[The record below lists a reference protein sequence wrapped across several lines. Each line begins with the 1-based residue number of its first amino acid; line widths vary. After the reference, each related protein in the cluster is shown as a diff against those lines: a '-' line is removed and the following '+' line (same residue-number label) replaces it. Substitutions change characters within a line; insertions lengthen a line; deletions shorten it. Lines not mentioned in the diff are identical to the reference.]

1 MSAQSKVNDKTALA
15 EPTWDSARRQVGSG
29 LLSVVMPAFN
39 LGRVISAN
47 VEEVKATFRGQI
59 PFELVV
65 VDDGSTDGTKQEL
78 QKLAAKMPELH
89 AVFLGRN
96 MGKGGALKQGF
107 EAVRGNYV
115 LLLDADLDLPPK
127 QVSTFFDIMEREKA
141 DVVIGSKRHADS
153 RLDYPW
159 YRRLMSGVY
168 YAMVKLLV
176 QLPVKDTQTGIKL
189 FKRETLDWAFP
200 RMLVKQF
207 AFDLEMLAIIHEKG
221 YKIAESPVSLQF
233 KGKLGCFRPQT
244 VRQIMNDTFAV
255 FYRLRLLR
263 YYQTLRDTRMPVPPP
278 LVSIVIAFPAPTPYL
293 DEALHGIQC
302 QTYENYEVLL
312 LPDEPTGKVWPEGIR
327 EIPTGRIRPAEKRNI
342 GIQQAGGSIVA
353 FLDDDAFPIENWLK
367 QAVLY
372 FSDDTIGA
380 VGGPAVTPANDPY
393 PAKLSGR
400 VYENPF
406 VSGNYRYRYEPDRVK
421 EVDDYPSCNLC
432 VRTEVLRR
440 LGGFRIDFWPGEDTY
455 LCLEI
460 VQNLHKKI
468 IYDPRVQVY
477 HHRRKL
483 FLPHLRQIGRY
494 ALHRGYFAK
503 RFPATSL
510 RVSYLIPS
518 LFVMGIAV
526 GALASVWCPFCRLLY
541 ISALLLY
548 AGLTLVSSI
557 SLNPLTWLLTWL
569 GVMLTHVVY
578 GVRFIFGFMSSRMPG
593 EVRQFDHMSE
603 AGRNESGKDRR
614 QHS

>member
-1 MSAQSKVNDKTALA
+1 MMSLQNKGNDKAGLA
-15 EPTWDSARRQVGSG
+15 DPAWDGARRQVGSG

-47 VEEVKATFRGQI
+47 VKEVYATFCGQI

-65 VDDGSTDGTKQEL
+65 VDDGSTDDTKQEL
-78 QKLAAKMPELH
+78 QKLSAEMPVLRTIS
-89 AVFLGRN
+89 LGRN
-96 MGKGGALKQGF
+96 MGKGAALKQGF
-107 EAVRGNYV
+107 EASRGNYV

-141 DVVIGSKRHADS
+141 DVVIGSKRHPDS

-159 YRRLMSGVY
+159 YRRLMSGMY
-168 YAMVKLLV
+168 YALVKLLV

-233 KGKLGCFRPQT
+233 QGRLGCFRPQT
-244 VRQIMNDTFAV
+244 VRQIMNDTLAV
-255 FYRLRLLR
+255 FYRLRLIH
-263 YYQTLRDTRMPVPPP
+263 YYQTLRDMHMPVPPP

-293 DEALHGIQC
+293 EEALHGIQR
-302 QTYENYEVLL
+302 QTYENHEVLL
-312 LPDEPTGKVWPEGIR
+312 LPNEPTGKVWPEGVR

-353 FLDDDAFPIENWLK
+353 FLDDDTFPVDNWLK
-367 QAVLY
+367 QAVVY
-372 FSDDTIGA
+372 FSDDAIAA
-380 VGGPAVTPANDPY
+380 VGGPASTPANDPWL
-393 PAKLSGR
+393 AMLGGR

-406 VSGNYRYRYEPDRVK
+406 VSGNYRYRYEPGRVK
-421 EVDDYPSCNLC
+421 EVDDYPSCNLF
-432 VRTEVLRR
+432 VRTEVLRKI
-440 LGGFRIDFWPGEDTY
+440 GGFRADFWPGEDTY

-460 VQNLHKKI
+460 VQNLHRKI

-503 RFPATSL
+503 KFPSTSRKL
-510 RVSYLIPS
+510 SYMIPS
-518 LFVMGIAV
+518 LFVAGVVV
-526 GALASVWCPFCRLLY
+526 GAVVSVCCPLCRLLY

-548 AGLTLVSSI
+548 AALTLMSSV
-557 SLNPLTWLLTWL
+557 SLNPLTWLLTWI
-569 GVMLTHVVY
+569 GIVLTHAVY
-578 GVRFIFGFMSSRMPG
+578 GVRFILGFMSSRMPG
-593 EVRQFDHMSE
+593 DVRRFDHLSE
-603 AGRNESGKDRR
+603 NVGARNKKVNR
-614 QHS
+614 